1 MTQNGVGGAN
11 SVPWLD
17 NIVRRRVKNGKG
29 MRCAPIDRGG
39 FFMPVIRHGL
49 AYNDVLL
56 VPRYSCVR
64 SRNEVDLSTVIAPG
78 ITLAVPFL
86 SANMDTVTGAEMA
99 IAMDRV
105 GAIGAVGRFDAPEAQ
120 ARSVQIVTD
129 AGARCIGVIG
139 VKDDALR
146 RAELLLAAGA
156 RGLHLDVA
164 HAHSEHAI
172 EVTEACK
179 RRWPDVP
186 LIVGTIA
193 TYEAAIDLYEAGA
206 DTVKVG
212 IGAGSTCITRI
223 NTGSGVPQIT
233 AIMDVARARTE
244 RFPDRYVIADGGAAS
259 SGDIVK
265 ALAAGA
271 DAYMGGSLFAGADEA
286 PGEIVK
292 VDGALFKHY
301 NGSTS
306 REEKLRQLAKYE
318 AQKHERYSLHIE
330 GVEAMTPATGP
341 VADIVEALCAGIRS
355 GLSYSGALTIPEL
368 HERAE
373 FIEITGAGYQES
385 QAHDVLVRA

>member
-1 MTQNGVGGAN
+1 
-11 SVPWLD
+11 
-17 NIVRRRVKNGKG
+17 
-29 MRCAPIDRGG
+29 
-39 FFMPVIRHGL
+39 MPVIRQGL

-56 VPRYSCVR
+56 VPRYSRVR

-78 ITLAVPFL
+78 ITLAVPLL
-86 SANMDTVTGAEMA
+86 SANMDTVTGTDMA
-99 IAMDRV
+99 IAMDRL
-105 GAIGAVGRFDAPEAQ
+105 GGIGVIGRFDAPEAQ
-120 ARSVQIVTD
+120 ARTVQTVTD

-139 VKDDALR
+139 VKDDALL
-146 RAELLLAAGA
+146 RAELLLAAGS

-172 EVTEACK
+172 EVTELCK
-179 RRWPDVP
+179 RRWPAVP

-233 AIMDVARARTE
+233 AIMDVARARAE
-244 RFPDRYVIADGGAAS
+244 RFPDRYVIADGGAAN

-286 PGEIVK
+286 PGEIVE

-318 AQKHERYSLHIE
+318 AHKHERYSLHIE
-330 GVEAMTPATGP
+330 GVEAMTPARGP

-355 GLSYSGALTIPEL
+355 GLSYSGAFTIREL

-373 FIEITGAGYQES
+373 FVQITGAGYQES

>member
-1 MTQNGVGGAN
+1 
-11 SVPWLD
+11 
-17 NIVRRRVKNGKG
+17 
-29 MRCAPIDRGG
+29 
-39 FFMPVIRHGL
+39 MPVIRHGL

-56 VPRYSCVR
+56 VPRSSRVR
-64 SRNEVDLSTVIAPG
+64 SRNEVDLSTVIAAG
-78 ITLAVPFL
+78 ISLSVPLL
-86 SANMDTVTGAEMA
+86 SANMDTVTGADMA
-99 IAMDRV
+99 IAMDRL
-105 GAIGAVGRFDAPEAQ
+105 GGIGVIGRFDAPEAQ
-120 ARSVQIVTD
+120 ARTVQTVSD

-139 VKDDALR
+139 VKDDALH
-146 RAELLLAAGA
+146 RAELLLAAGSC
-156 RGLHLDVA
+156 GLHLDVA

-172 EVTEACK
+172 EVTETCK
-179 RRWPDVP
+179 RRWPEVP

-233 AIMDVARARTE
+233 AIMDVARARAE
-244 RFPDRYVIADGGAAS
+244 RFPDRYVIADGGAAN

-286 PGEIVK
+286 PGEIVE
-292 VDGALFKHY
+292 VDGTLFKHY

-318 AQKHERYSLHIE
+318 AHKHERYSLHIE
-330 GVEAMTPATGP
+330 GVEAMTPARGP
-341 VADIVEALCAGIRS
+341 VADIVETLGAGIRS
-355 GLSYSGALTIPEL
+355 GLSYCGAFTIPEL

-373 FIEITGAGYQES
+373 FIQISGAGYRES

>member
-1 MTQNGVGGAN
+1 MQSNN
-11 SVPWLD
+11 WRLSLD
-17 NIVRRRVKNGKG
+17 NIVRHAVKNGKG
-29 MRCAPIDRGG
+29 MRCAPTDRGG
-39 FFMPVIRHGL
+39 FFMPVIRQGL

-56 VPRYSCVR
+56 VPRYSRVR
-64 SRNEVDLSTVIAPG
+64 SRNQVDLSTVIAPG
-78 ITLAVPFL
+78 ITLAVPLL

-105 GAIGAVGRFDAPEAQ
+105 GAIGAIGRFDAPEAQ
-120 ARSVQIVTD
+120 ARSVQAVTN
-129 AGARCIGVIG
+129 AGARCLGVIG
-139 VKDDALR
+139 VKEDALL
-146 RAELLLAAGA
+146 RAELLLAAGSC
-156 RGLHLDVA
+156 GLHLDVA
-164 HAHSEHAI
+164 HAHSAHAI
-172 EVTEACK
+172 DVTEACK

-233 AIMDVARARTE
+233 AIMDVARARAE
-244 RFPDRYVIADGGAAS
+244 RFPDRYVIADGGAAN

-286 PGEIVK
+286 PGEIIEVS
-292 VDGALFKHY
+292 GALFKHY

-318 AQKHERYSLHIE
+318 AHKHERYSLHIE
-330 GVEAMTPATGP
+330 GVEAMTPAMGP
-341 VADIVEALCAGIRS
+341 VTDIVEALCAGIRS
-355 GLSYSGALTIPEL
+355 GLSYSGAFTIPEL

-373 FIEITGAGYQES
+373 FIQISGAGYQES